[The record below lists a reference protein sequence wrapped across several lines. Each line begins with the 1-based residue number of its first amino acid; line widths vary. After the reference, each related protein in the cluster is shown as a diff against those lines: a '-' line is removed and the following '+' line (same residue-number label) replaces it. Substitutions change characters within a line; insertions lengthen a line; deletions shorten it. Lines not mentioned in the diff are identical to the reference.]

1 MVCGKRRR
9 RNLQATRSA
18 EKPQIFRLLPAR
30 TIAGG
35 PLQFDIFVII
45 RLSRRPFRPFLDRA
59 GKYLRLTVSLVVPS
73 LVASFCN
80 FAALRADQPA
90 KSDAPGSSTAP
101 KLQLRDLQD
110 QAAHFNSVLV
120 LPDWET
126 TSAQVDANVNAAI
139 ADANRQLDAIA
150 HIDPKSASF
159 ENTVRA
165 LEDVYAKIFQTA
177 HRVAVLEQ
185 AHPDPKMRSAS
196 LDAIQ
201 KLEGFEVGIDY
212 RKDVYRTVKAYL
224 DTNPRLEGQDARLVE
239 FIVRGY
245 KRDGLT
251 LPDEKQQ
258 KVEALRKQLASVQER
273 FLVNA
278 NNATA
283 PLKFTKEQLEG
294 VSDDFLKQAKTTE
307 NEYTVDA
314 NVPPQYIY
322 AMTNC
327 IKEETR
333 KRLCIAHDTRAKDKN
348 LPLATQAVEI
358 RAELADLLGYSSWA
372 DYQEEVK
379 MAKTGKNALD
389 FEEQLKG
396 ALEPKYQAEISELKK
411 AKASVAGAITPDV
424 KLWDWYFT
432 SALLQKQKYNID
444 TEALRAYFPFDRV
457 LDGMF
462 KIYEHIFQV
471 EIRPVDAPA
480 AYQSDV
486 ELYAVLD
493 QQTQQPLG
501 MFYLDLFPRPGKY
514 NHFANFALINGG
526 LLPDGKYQRPVVDLI
541 CNFPS
546 PSSDKPSLASQQDV
560 VTIFHEF
567 GHAMHAILTTVNYV
581 QFSGFNVPGDFV
593 EAPSQMLEYFAWDKK
608 VLDSFAADYRDPSKK
623 IPADV
628 LAKLKEADLAIKACA
643 YRRQLSF
650 GLLDLLI
657 HEPLTPAQKADLNR
671 YVNSILNDVF
681 LPSDPSTAVLA
692 SFGHL
697 FDGYD
702 AGYYGYAWADAIAA
716 DMASVFESAP
726 DGFLDA
732 TVGRRLR
739 DEIYAVGDS
748 RDITVSVEKFLG
760 RKQSTG
766 PFLKKLGIDQQ

>member
-1 MVCGKRRR
+1 M
-9 RNLQATRSA
+9 
-18 EKPQIFRLLPAR
+18 PQMRPRKTVNISVASCENDCKW
-30 TIAGG
+30 
-35 PLQFDIFVII
+35 PLQFKNFVII
-45 RLSRRPFRPFLDRA
+45 PLSAKPFWPFLERTEN
-59 GKYLRLTVSLVVPS
+59 YIRLIVSLAVTA
-73 LVASFCN
+73 LLAFFFNC
-80 FAALRADQPA
+80 AAVRADQPA
-90 KSDAPGSSTAP
+90 KAEAPGLSSVP

-110 QAAHFNSVLV
+110 QAARFNSVLS
-120 LPDWET
+120 LPDWENT
-126 TSAQVDANVNAAI
+126 PAQVDANVDAAI
-139 ADANRQLDAIA
+139 AEANRQLATIA
-150 HIDPKSASF
+150 QVDPKSATF

-165 LEDVYAKIFQTA
+165 LNDVYAKILQTG
-177 HRVAVLEQ
+177 HRVGVLEQ
-185 AHPDPKMRSAS
+185 AHPDPKMRSAG
-196 LDAIQ
+196 LDATQ
-201 KLEGFEVGIDY
+201 KIDEFLVGIDY
-212 RKDVYRTVKAYL
+212 RKDVYRSIKAYL
-224 DTNPRLEGQDARLVE
+224 YTNPHLEGQDARLVE
-239 FIVRGY
+239 FAVRSY
-245 KRDGLT
+245 RRAGLT

-258 KVEALRKQLASVQER
+258 KIEALRKQLASIQAHY
-273 FLVNA
+273 LVNA
-278 NNATA
+278 NNAAA
-283 PLKFTKEQLEG
+283 PLKFTKDELEG
-294 VSDDFLKQAKTTE
+294 VSDDFLKQAKTGE

-327 IKEETR
+327 VKEETR
-333 KRLCIAHDTRAKDKN
+333 KSLCIARDTRAREKN
-348 LPLATQAVEI
+348 LPLATQAIEI
-358 RAELADLLGYSSWA
+358 RAQLAGLLGYESWA

-389 FEEQLKG
+389 FEEQLKT

-411 AKASVAGAITPDV
+411 AKASVPGAVSNDV

-480 AYQSDV
+480 AYENDV
-486 ELYAVLD
+486 KLYAVLD
-493 QQTQQPLG
+493 QQTHQPLG
-501 MFYLDLFPRPGKY
+501 LFYLDLFPRPGKY

-541 CNFPS
+541 CNFPP

-608 VLDSFAADYRDPSKK
+608 VLDSFAGDYRDPSKK
-623 IPADV
+623 IPAEM
-628 LAKLKEADLAIKACA
+628 LAKLKEADLATKACA

-650 GLLDLLI
+650 GLLDLLV
-657 HEPLTPAQKADLNR
+657 HQPLTAAQKADLNG
-671 YVNSILNDVF
+671 YANSILNDVF
-681 LPSDPSTAVLA
+681 FPSDPSTAMLA

-716 DMASVFESAP
+716 DMASVFQSAP

-732 TVGRRLR
+732 PVGRRLR
-739 DEIYAVGDS
+739 EEIYAVGDS
-748 RDITVSVEKFLG
+748 RDVTISVEKFLG

-766 PFLKKLGIDQQ
+766 PFLKKLGINPQ

>member
-1 MVCGKRRR
+1 MPAEHDCGSARNISVASCANDCRR
-9 RNLQATRSA
+9 
-18 EKPQIFRLLPAR
+18 
-30 TIAGG
+30 
-35 PLQFDIFVII
+35 PLSIQNFVIRPLFR
-45 RLSRRPFRPFLDRA
+45 RLFRPFAGRA
-59 GKYLRLTVSLVVPS
+59 EESSRFAVSLVAPI
-73 LVASFCN
+73 LVAALCN
-80 FAALRADQPA
+80 LAAVRADQPA
-90 KSDAPGSSTAP
+90 QPDAREGSSAA

-110 QAAHFNSVLV
+110 VAARFNSVLV

-126 TSAQVDANVNAAI
+126 TPAQVDANVDAAI
-139 ADANRQLDAIA
+139 GDADRQLETIA
-150 HIDPKSASF
+150 HLDPKSVTF
-159 ENTVRA
+159 GNTVRA
-165 LEDVYAKIFQTA
+165 LNDVFRQLLCTI
-177 HRVAVLEQ
+177 HRIQVLEQ
-185 AHPDPKMRSAS
+185 AHPDPGMRSAG
-196 LDAIQ
+196 LDAVQ
-201 KLEGFEVGIDY
+201 KLDEFMVGIDY
-212 RKDVYRTVKAYL
+212 RKDVYRSVKAYL
-224 DTNPRLEGQDARLVE
+224 DTNPHLEGQDARLVE
-239 FIVRGY
+239 FALRTY
-245 KRDGLT
+245 KRAGLT

-258 KVEALRKQLASVQER
+258 KVEDLRKQLAGIQAH

-278 NNATA
+278 NNAAT
-283 PLKFTKEQLEG
+283 PLKFTRDELEG
-294 VSDDFLKQAKTTE
+294 VSADFYKQTKTGE

-327 IKEETR
+327 VREETR
-333 KRLCIAHDTRAKDKN
+333 KRLCIAHDTRAKEKN
-348 LPLATQAVEI
+348 LPLAIRAVEI
-358 RAELADLLGYSSWA
+358 RAQLAELLGYRSWT

-389 FEEQLKG
+389 FEEQLKT

-411 AKASVAGAITPDV
+411 AKASVADSTSPDL
-424 KLWDWYFT
+424 KLWDWYFAA
-432 SALLQKQKYNID
+432 ALLQKQKYNID
-444 TEALRAYFPFDRV
+444 AEALRAYFPFDRV

-462 KIYEHIFQV
+462 KVYEHIFQI
-471 EIRPVDAPA
+471 EIRPVDAPPG
-480 AYQSDV
+480 YQSDLKV
-486 ELYAVLD
+486 YAVLD
-493 QQTQQPLG
+493 QQTGQPLG
-501 MFYLDLFPRPGKY
+501 LFYLDLFPRPGKY

-526 LLPDGKYQRPVVDLI
+526 VLPDGKYQRPVVDLI
-541 CNFPS
+541 CNFPP
-546 PSSDKPSLASQQDV
+546 PSSDRPSLASQQDV
-560 VTIFHEF
+560 ATIFHEF

-608 VLDSFAADYRDPSKK
+608 VLDSFAGDYRDPAKK
-623 IPADV
+623 IPAEV

-657 HEPLTPAQKADLNR
+657 HEPLTSAQKADLNG
-671 YVNSILNDVF
+671 YANSILNDVF
-681 LPSDPSTAVLA
+681 FSSDPSTAMLA

-716 DMASVFESAP
+716 DMASVFQSAP

-732 TVGRRLR
+732 TIGRRLR

-760 RKQSTG
+760 RPHSTG
-766 PFLKKLGIDQQ
+766 PFLKKLGISAN

>member
-1 MVCGKRRR
+1 
-9 RNLQATRSA
+9 
-18 EKPQIFRLLPAR
+18 
-30 TIAGG
+30 
-35 PLQFDIFVII
+35 VII
-45 RLSRRPFRPFLDRA
+45 LLTCRLFRPFLDRA
-59 GKYLRLTVSLVVPS
+59 EKYTRLTVSLVAAT
-73 LVASFCN
+73 LAASFCN
-80 FAALRADQPA
+80 FAPVWADQTV
-90 KSDAPGSSTAP
+90 KSDRPGTSPAP
-101 KLQLRDLQD
+101 KLQFRDLQD
-110 QAAHFNSVLV
+110 QAARFNSVLT

-126 TSAQVDANVNAAI
+126 TTAQLDANVDAAI
-139 ADANRQLDAIA
+139 ADANHQLDAIA
-150 HIDPKSASF
+150 RVDPKGATF

-165 LEDVYAKIFQTA
+165 LDDVYAKIIETG
-177 HRVAVLEQ
+177 RRIVVLEQ

-196 LDAIQ
+196 LDATQ
-201 KLEGFEVGIDY
+201 KLDEFVVGIDY
-212 RKDVYRTVKAYL
+212 RKDVYRSIKAYL
-224 DTNPRLEGQDARLVE
+224 DTNPHLEGQDTRLVE
-239 FIVRGY
+239 FTVRDY
-245 KRDGLT
+245 RRAGLT

-258 KVEALRKQLASVQER
+258 KVEALRKQLASIQAHY
-273 FLVNA
+273 LVNA
-278 NNATA
+278 NNAAA
-283 PLKFTKEQLEG
+283 PLKFTRDELEG
-294 VSDDFLKQAKTTE
+294 VSDDFLRQAKTGE

-327 IKEETR
+327 VQEETR
-333 KRLCIAHDTRAKDKN
+333 KRLCIAHDTRAKEKN
-348 LPLATQAVEI
+348 LPLATQAIKI
-358 RAELADLLGYSSWA
+358 RAQLAELLGYSSWA

-379 MAKTGKNALD
+379 MAKTGKAALD
-389 FEEQLKG
+389 FEEHLKT
-396 ALEPKYQAEISELKK
+396 ALEPKYQAETAELKK
-411 AKASVAGAITPDV
+411 AKASVAGATTPDV

-432 SALLQKQKYNID
+432 CALLQKQKYNID
-444 TEALRAYFPFDRV
+444 SEALRVYFPFDRV

-462 KIYEHIFQV
+462 KIYEQIFQV

-480 AYQSDV
+480 VYQDDV
-486 ELYAVLD
+486 KLYAVLD
-493 QQTQQPLG
+493 QQTREPLG

-514 NHFANFALINGG
+514 NHFANFGLINGG

-541 CNFPS
+541 CNFPP

-608 VLDSFAADYRDPSKK
+608 VLDSFAGDYRDPSKK
-623 IPADV
+623 IPAEV
-628 LAKLKEADLAIKACA
+628 LAKLKEADLATKACA

-650 GLLDLLI
+650 GLLDLSI
-657 HEPLTPAQKADLNR
+657 HQPLTPAQKEDINGFA
-671 YVNSILNDVF
+671 NSILNDVF
-681 LPSDPSTAVLA
+681 FPSDPSTAMLA

-716 DMASVFESAP
+716 DMASVFQSAP

-732 TVGRRLR
+732 SVGRRLR

-748 RDITVSVEKFLG
+748 RDINISVEKFLG
-760 RKQSTG
+760 RKPSTG
-766 PFLKKLGIDQQ
+766 PFLKKLGINPQ

>member
-1 MVCGKRRR
+1 
-9 RNLQATRSA
+9 
-18 EKPQIFRLLPAR
+18 
-30 TIAGG
+30 
-35 PLQFDIFVII
+35 VII
-45 RLSRRPFRPFLDRA
+45 LLSRRLFRPFLDRA
-59 GKYLRLTVSLVVPS
+59 GKPSRLAVSLALIGVPS
-73 LVASFCN
+73 LCN
-80 FAALRADQPA
+80 LAPAWANQPA
-90 KSDAPGSSTAP
+90 QPAEQESSPASA
-101 KLQLRDLQD
+101 LQLRDLQD
-110 QAAHFNSVLV
+110 VAARFNSVLV

-126 TSAQVDANVNAAI
+126 TPAQVDANVEAAV
-139 ADANRQLDAIA
+139 ADANRQLEIIA
-150 HIDPKSASF
+150 HLDPKGVTF
-159 ENTVRA
+159 GNTVRA
-165 LEDVYAKIFQTA
+165 LSDVDAKLLCTV
-177 HRVAVLEQ
+177 HRAQVLEQ
-185 AHPDPKMRSAS
+185 AHPDPKMRSAG
-196 LDAIQ
+196 LDAVQ
-201 KLEGFEVGIDY
+201 KLDEFAVGIDY
-212 RKDVYRTVKAYL
+212 RKDVYRSIKAYL

-239 FIVRGY
+239 FVLRGY
-245 KRDGLT
+245 KRAGLT

-258 KVEALRKQLASVQER
+258 QVEALRKELAGIQAH

-283 PLKFTKEQLEG
+283 RLKFTKDELEG
-294 VSDDFLKQAKTTE
+294 VSGDFCKQTKTAE

-327 IKEETR
+327 VKEETR
-333 KRLCIAHDTRAKDKN
+333 KRLCIAHDTRAKEKN
-348 LPLATQAVEI
+348 LPLAIRAVEI
-358 RAELADLLGYSSWA
+358 RAQLAELLGYRSWT

-389 FEEQLKG
+389 FEEKLKTG
-396 ALEPKYQAEISELKK
+396 LEPKYQAEISELKK
-411 AKASVAGAITPDV
+411 AKASVAGSTSPDL
-424 KLWDWYFT
+424 KLWDWYFV

-444 TEALRAYFPFDRV
+444 TEALRVYFPFNRV

-462 KIYEHIFQV
+462 KIYEHIFQI
-471 EIRPVDAPA
+471 EIRPVDAPPG
-480 AYQSDV
+480 YQSDLKV
-486 ELYAVLD
+486 YSVLD
-493 QQTQQPLG
+493 QQTRQPLG
-501 MFYLDLFPRPGKY
+501 LFYLDLFPRPGKY
-514 NHFANFALINGG
+514 NHFANFALIDGG
-526 LLPDGKYQRPVVDLI
+526 LLPDGKYQRPVVDLV
-541 CNFPS
+541 CNFPP
-546 PSSDKPSLASQQDV
+546 PSGDRPSLASQQDV

-567 GHAMHAILTTVNYV
+567 GHAMHAILTTVNYAE
-581 QFSGFNVPGDFV
+581 FSGFNVPGDFV

-608 VLDSFAADYRDPSKK
+608 VLDSFAGDYRDPTKK

-628 LAKLKEADLAIKACA
+628 LTKLKEADLATKACA

-657 HEPLTPAQKADLNR
+657 HEPLTSAQKADLNTFA
-671 YVNSILNDVF
+671 NSILNDVF
-681 LPSDPSTAVLA
+681 FPSDPSAAMLA

-716 DMASVFESAP
+716 DMASVFQSAP

-760 RKQSTG
+760 RESSTG
-766 PFLKKLGIDQQ
+766 PFLKKLGISAN

>member
-1 MVCGKRRR
+1 MIIP
-9 RNLQATRSA
+9 LSA
-18 EKPQIFRLLPAR
+18 KPFWLFLERTEKY
-30 TIAGG
+30 
-35 PLQFDIFVII
+35 I
-45 RLSRRPFRPFLDRA
+45 RFI
-59 GKYLRLTVSLVVPS
+59 VSLATTS
-73 LVASFCN
+73 I
-80 FAALRADQPA
+80 FAFFSNCAAVRADQPA
-90 KSDAPGSSTAP
+90 NSDAPELSSAP
-101 KLQLRDLQD
+101 KLQLSDLQD
-110 QAAHFNSVLV
+110 QAARFNSVLS

-126 TSAQVDANVNAAI
+126 TPAQVDANVDAAI
-139 ADANRQLDAIA
+139 AEANRQLETIA
-150 HIDPKSASF
+150 RVDPKSATF

-165 LEDVYAKIFQTA
+165 LNDVYAKILQTG
-177 HRVAVLEQ
+177 HRVGVLEQ
-185 AHPDPKMRSAS
+185 AHPDPKMRSAG
-196 LDAIQ
+196 LDATQ
-201 KLEGFEVGIDY
+201 KIDEFLVGIDY
-212 RKDVYRTVKAYL
+212 RKDVYRSIKAYL
-224 DTNPRLEGQDARLVE
+224 DTNPHLEGQDARLVE
-239 FIVRGY
+239 FAVRSY
-245 KRDGLT
+245 KRAGLT

-258 KVEALRKQLASVQER
+258 KIEALRKQLASIQAHY
-273 FLVNA
+273 LVNA
-278 NNATA
+278 NNAAA
-283 PLKFTKEQLEG
+283 PLKFNKDELEG
-294 VSDDFLKQAKTTE
+294 ASDDFLKQAKTGE

-327 IKEETR
+327 VKEETR
-333 KRLCIAHDTRAKDKN
+333 KSLCIAHDTRAKEKN
-348 LPLATQAVEI
+348 LPLATQAIEI
-358 RAELADLLGYSSWA
+358 RAQLAELLGYKSWA

-389 FEEQLKG
+389 FEEQLKT

-411 AKASVAGAITPDV
+411 AKASVPGAASPDV
-424 KLWDWYFT
+424 KLWDWYYT
-432 SALLQKQKYNID
+432 SALLQKQKYNVD
-444 TEALRAYFPFDRV
+444 TEALRVYFPFDRV

-471 EIRPVDAPA
+471 EIRPVDATA
-480 AYQSDV
+480 VYESNV
-486 ELYAVLD
+486 KLYAVLD
-493 QQTQQPLG
+493 QQTHQPLG
-501 MFYLDLFPRPGKY
+501 LFYLDLFPRPGKY

-541 CNFPS
+541 CNFPP

-608 VLDSFAADYRDPSKK
+608 VLDSFAGDYRDPSKK
-623 IPADV
+623 IPAEI
-628 LAKLKEADLAIKACA
+628 LAKLKEADLATKACA

-657 HEPLTPAQKADLNR
+657 HEPLTAAQKADLNG

-681 LPSDPSTAVLA
+681 FPSDPSTAMLA

-716 DMASVFESAP
+716 DMASVFQSAP
-726 DGFLDA
+726 DGFLDVE
-732 TVGRRLR
+732 VGRRLR

-748 RDITVSVEKFLG
+748 RDITISVEKFLG

-766 PFLKKLGIDQQ
+766 PFLKKLGINPQ

>member
-1 MVCGKRRR
+1 MIILLSCRR
-9 RNLQATRSA
+9 
-18 EKPQIFRLLPAR
+18 
-30 TIAGG
+30 
-35 PLQFDIFVII
+35 
-45 RLSRRPFRPFLDRA
+45 FRPFLDRA
-59 GKYLRLTVSLVVPS
+59 GKPSRLAVSLVALILVPS
-73 LVASFCN
+73 LCN
-80 FAALRADQPA
+80 LAPAWADQPA
-90 KSDAPGSSTAP
+90 QPDARECSPAAE
-101 KLQLRDLQD
+101 LQLRDLQD
-110 QAAHFNSVLV
+110 AAARFNSLLV

-126 TSAQVDANVNAAI
+126 TPAQVDANVEAAI
-139 ADANRQLDAIA
+139 ADANRQLEIIA
-150 HIDPKSASF
+150 HLDPKGVTF
-159 ENTVRA
+159 GNTIRA
-165 LEDVYAKIFQTA
+165 LDDINAKLLCTV
-177 HRVAVLEQ
+177 HRVQVLEQ
-185 AHPDPKMRSAS
+185 AHPDPKMRNAG
-196 LDAIQ
+196 LDAVQ
-201 KLEGFEVGIDY
+201 KLDEFAVGIDY
-212 RKDVYRTVKAYL
+212 RKDVYRSIKAYL
-224 DTNPRLEGQDARLVE
+224 DTNPRLESQDARLVE
-239 FIVRGY
+239 FVVRGY
-245 KRDGLT
+245 KRAGLT

-258 KVEALRKQLASVQER
+258 EVEALRKELAGIQAH

-283 PLKFTKEQLEG
+283 RLKFTRDELEG
-294 VSDDFLKQAKTTE
+294 VSDDFCKQTKTAE

-327 IKEETR
+327 VKEETR
-333 KRLCIAHDTRAKDKN
+333 KRLCIAHDTRAKEKN
-348 LPLATQAVEI
+348 LPLAIRAVEI
-358 RAELADLLGYSSWA
+358 RAQLAELLGYRSWT

-389 FEEQLKG
+389 FEEKLKT

-411 AKASVAGAITPDV
+411 AKASVAGSTSPDL
-424 KLWDWYFT
+424 KLWDWYFA

-444 TEALRAYFPFDRV
+444 TEALRVYFPFDRV

-462 KIYEHIFQV
+462 KIYEHIFQI
-471 EIRPVDAPA
+471 EIRPVDAPPG
-480 AYQSDV
+480 YQSDLKV
-486 ELYAVLD
+486 YAVLD
-493 QQTQQPLG
+493 QQTRQPLG
-501 MFYLDLFPRPGKY
+501 LFYLDLFPRPGKY

-541 CNFPS
+541 CNFPP
-546 PSSDKPSLASQQDV
+546 PSSDRPSLASQQDV

-581 QFSGFNVPGDFV
+581 AFSGFNVPGDFV

-608 VLDSFAADYRDPSKK
+608 VLDSFAGDYREPAKK

-628 LAKLKEADLAIKACA
+628 LTKLKEADLATKACA

-657 HEPLTPAQKADLNR
+657 HEPLTSAQKADLNAFA
-671 YVNSILNDVF
+671 NSILNDVF
-681 LPSDPSTAVLA
+681 FPSDPSTAMLA

-716 DMASVFESAP
+716 DMASVFQSAP

-748 RDITVSVEKFLG
+748 RDINVSVEKFLG
-760 RKQSTG
+760 REHSTG
-766 PFLKKLGIDQQ
+766 PFLKKLGISAN

>member
-1 MVCGKRRR
+1 
-9 RNLQATRSA
+9 
-18 EKPQIFRLLPAR
+18 
-30 TIAGG
+30 
-35 PLQFDIFVII
+35 VII
-45 RLSRRPFRPFLDRA
+45 PLSAKPFWPFLERTE
-59 GKYLRLTVSLVVPS
+59 KYIRLIVSLAVTALLAFFS
-73 LVASFCN
+73 NC
-80 FAALRADQPA
+80 AAVQADQPV
-90 KSDAPGSSTAP
+90 KSDAPGLSSAP

-110 QAAHFNSVLV
+110 QAARFNSVLS

-126 TSAQVDANVNAAI
+126 TSAQVDANVDAAI
-139 ADANRQLDAIA
+139 AEANRQLETIA
-150 HIDPKSASF
+150 RVDPKSATF

-165 LEDVYAKIFQTA
+165 LNDVYAKILQTG
-177 HRVAVLEQ
+177 HRVGVVEQ
-185 AHPDPKMRSAS
+185 AYPDPKMRSAG
-196 LDAIQ
+196 LDATQ
-201 KLEGFEVGIDY
+201 KIDEFLVGIDY
-212 RKDVYRTVKAYL
+212 RKDVYRSIKAYL
-224 DTNPRLEGQDARLVE
+224 DTNPHLEGQDARLVE
-239 FIVRGY
+239 FAVRSY
-245 KRDGLT
+245 RRAGLT

-258 KVEALRKQLASVQER
+258 KIEALRKQLASIQAHY
-273 FLVNA
+273 LVNA
-278 NNATA
+278 NNAA
-283 PLKFTKEQLEG
+283 VPLKFTKDELEG
-294 VSDDFLKQAKTTE
+294 VSDDFLKQAKTGE
-307 NEYTVDA
+307 KEYTVDA

-327 IKEETR
+327 VKEETR
-333 KRLCIAHDTRAKDKN
+333 KSLCMAHDTRAREKN
-348 LPLATQAVEI
+348 LPLATQAIEI
-358 RAELADLLGYSSWA
+358 RAQLAELLGYESWA

-389 FEEQLKG
+389 FEEQLKT

-411 AKASVAGAITPDV
+411 AKASVPGAISPDV

-432 SALLQKQKYNID
+432 SALLQKQRYNID
-444 TEALRAYFPFDRV
+444 TEALRVYFPFDRV

-480 AYQSDV
+480 VYESDV
-486 ELYAVLD
+486 KLYAVLD
-493 QQTQQPLG
+493 QQTHQPLG
-501 MFYLDLFPRPGKY
+501 LFYLDLFPRPGKY

-541 CNFPS
+541 CNFPP

-567 GHAMHAILTTVNYV
+567 GHAMHAILTTVNYD

-623 IPADV
+623 IPAEM
-628 LAKLKEADLAIKACA
+628 LAKLKEADLATKACA

-650 GLLDLLI
+650 GLLDLLV
-657 HEPLTPAQKADLNR
+657 HQPLTAAQKADLNG
-671 YVNSILNDVF
+671 YANSILNDVF
-681 LPSDPSTAVLA
+681 FPSDPSTAMLA

-716 DMASVFESAP
+716 DMASVFQSAP

-732 TVGRRLR
+732 SVGRRLR

-748 RDITVSVEKFLG
+748 RDITISVEKFLG
-760 RKQSTG
+760 RKHSTG
-766 PFLKKLGIDQQ
+766 PFLKKLGINPQ